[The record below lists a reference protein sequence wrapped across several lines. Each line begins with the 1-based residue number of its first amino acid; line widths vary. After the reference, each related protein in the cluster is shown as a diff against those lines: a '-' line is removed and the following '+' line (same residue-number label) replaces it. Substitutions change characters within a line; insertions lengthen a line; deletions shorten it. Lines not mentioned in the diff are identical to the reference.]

1 MLADLTSALG
11 TVQVMTTSGRGF
23 SAEELA
29 ERALNQI
36 INVGDNAPPVIA
48 DQARAFRENLR
59 EVLVYYMREAMR
71 SRNVTLAAKFKEAGF
86 PELVKLIDY

>member
-1 MLADLTSALG
+1 MLAELNSALG
-11 TVQVMTTSGRGF
+11 NVQVMTTNGRGF
-23 SAEELA
+23 SADELA

-36 INVGDNAPPVIA
+36 INIGDNAPPVIA
-48 DQARAFRENLR
+48 DQARAFRESLR

-71 SRNVTLAAKFKEAGF
+71 SRNVTLAAKFTEAGF

>member
-1 MLADLTSALG
+1 MITELETALG
-11 TVQVMTTSGRGF
+11 TVKIMTTEGRGF

-29 ERALNQI
+29 ERALDQI

-59 EVLVYYMREAMR
+59 EVLIYYMREAMR
-71 SRNVTLAAKFKEAGF
+71 SRNVTLAAKFTKAGF
-86 PELVKLIDY
+86 PELVKLIDS

>member
-1 MLADLTSALG
+1 MFAELETAVG
-11 TVQVMTTSGRGF
+11 TVQVMTTNGRGF

-48 DQARAFRENLR
+48 DQARAFQENLR
-59 EVLVYYMREAMR
+59 EVLIYFMREAMR
-71 SRNVTLAAKFKEAGF
+71 SRNVTLAAKFTKAGF
-86 PELVKLIDY
+86 PELVKLMDI

>member
-1 MLADLTSALG
+1 MIAELSSAVG

-36 INVGDNAPPVIA
+36 INVGDSAPPVIA
-48 DQARAFRENLR
+48 EQARAFRENLR
-59 EVLVYYMREAMR
+59 EVLIYFMREAMR
-71 SRNVTLAAKFKEAGF
+71 SRNVTLAAKFTEAGF
-86 PELVKLIDY
+86 PELVKLIDS

>member
-1 MLADLTSALG
+1 MLAELEAAIG
-11 TVQVMTTSGRGF
+11 TVQVMTTNNRGF

-29 ERALNQI
+29 DRAVDQI

-59 EVLVYYMREAMR
+59 GVLIYFMHEAMR
-71 SRNVTLAAKFKEAGF
+71 SRNVTLAAKFTKAGF
-86 PELVKLIDY
+86 PELIKLIDS

>member
-59 EVLVYYMREAMR
+59 EVLVYYMHEAMR
-71 SRNVTLAAKFKEAGF
+71 SRNVTLAAKFTEAGS
-86 PELVKLIDY
+86 PELVKLIDS

>member
-1 MLADLTSALG
+1 MIGELSSALG
-11 TVQVMTTSGRGF
+11 NVQVMTTSGRGF

-48 DQARAFRENLR
+48 DQARAFREDLR
-59 EVLVYYMREAMR
+59 EVLTYFMNEAMR
-71 SRNVTLAAKFKEAGF
+71 SRNVTLAAKFTEAGF

>member
-1 MLADLTSALG
+1 MFDELSSAIG

-29 ERALNQI
+29 ERALGQI

-48 DQARAFRENLR
+48 DQARAFQENLR
-59 EVLVYYMREAMR
+59 EVLIYFMNEAMR
-71 SRNVTLAAKFKEAGF
+71 SRNVTLAAKFTKAGF
-86 PELVKLIDY
+86 PELVRLMDI

>member
-1 MLADLTSALG
+1 MFNELSSAIG

-29 ERALNQI
+29 ERALGQI

-48 DQARAFRENLR
+48 DQARAFQENLR
-59 EVLVYYMREAMR
+59 EVLIYFMNEAMR
-71 SRNVTLAAKFKEAGF
+71 SRNVTLAAKFTKAGF
-86 PELVKLIDY
+86 PELVKLMDI

>member
-11 TVQVMTTSGRGF
+11 TVQVMTTNGRGF

-29 ERALNQI
+29 DRALNQI

-48 DQARAFRENLR
+48 DQARAFQENLR
-59 EVLVYYMREAMR
+59 EVLIYFMREAMR
-71 SRNVTLAAKFKEAGF
+71 SRNVTLAAKFTQAGF
-86 PELVKLIDY
+86 PELIKLIDS

>member
-1 MLADLTSALG
+1 MLADLSSALG

-71 SRNVTLAAKFKEAGF
+71 SRNVTLAAKLVEAGS
-86 PELVKLIDY
+86 PELVKLIDS

>member
-1 MLADLTSALG
+1 MIAELETALG
-11 TVQVMTTSGRGF
+11 NVQVMTTNGRGF
-23 SAEELA
+23 SSEELA

-59 EVLVYYMREAMR
+59 EVLIYFMREAMR
-71 SRNVTLAAKFKEAGF
+71 SRNVTLAAKFTEAGF
-86 PELVKLIDY
+86 PELVKLIDS

>member
-1 MLADLTSALG
+1 MFTELSSAIG

-29 ERALNQI
+29 ERALDQI

-59 EVLVYYMREAMR
+59 GVLIYFMHEAMR
-71 SRNVTLAAKFKEAGF
+71 SRNVTLAAKFTKAGF
-86 PELVKLIDY
+86 PELIKLIDS

>member
-1 MLADLTSALG
+1 MFAELETAIG
-11 TVQVMTTSGRGF
+11 TVQVMTTNGRGF

-59 EVLVYYMREAMR
+59 EVLIYFMREAMR
-71 SRNVTLAAKFKEAGF
+71 SRNVTLASKFTQAGF
-86 PELVKLIDY
+86 PELVKLIDA

>member
-1 MLADLTSALG
+1 MITELETAIG
-11 TVQVMTTSGRGF
+11 TVHIMTTSGRGF

-48 DQARAFRENLR
+48 DQARAFRDNLR
-59 EVLVYYMREAMR
+59 EVLIYFMNEAMR
-71 SRNVTLAAKFKEAGF
+71 SRNVTLAAKFTEAGF

>member
-1 MLADLTSALG
+1 MIAQLETALG
-11 TVQVMTTSGRGF
+11 TVQVMTTNGRGF

-48 DQARAFRENLR
+48 EQARAFRENLR
-59 EVLVYYMREAMR
+59 EVLIYYMNEAMR
-71 SRNVTLAAKFKEAGF
+71 SRNVTLAAKFTEAGF
-86 PELVKLIDY
+86 PEFVKLIDL

>member
-36 INVGDNAPPVIA
+36 ISVGDNAPPVIA
-48 DQARAFRENLR
+48 DQARAFQENLR
-59 EVLVYYMREAMR
+59 EVLIYFMREAMR
-71 SRNVTLAAKFKEAGF
+71 SRNVTLAAKFTEAGF
-86 PELVKLIDY
+86 PELIKLIDS

>member
-1 MLADLTSALG
+1 
-11 TVQVMTTSGRGF
+11 MTTNGRGF

-48 DQARAFRENLR
+48 DQARAFQENLR
-59 EVLVYYMREAMR
+59 EVLIYFMREAMR
-71 SRNVTLAAKFKEAGF
+71 SRIVTLAAKFNEAGF
-86 PELVKLIDY
+86 PELIKLIDS

>member
-1 MLADLTSALG
+1 MFTELSSAVG

-29 ERALNQI
+29 ERALDQI

-48 DQARAFRENLR
+48 DQARAFQENLR
-59 EVLVYYMREAMR
+59 EVLIYFMNEAMR
-71 SRNVTLAAKFKEAGF
+71 SRNVTLAAKFTKAGF
-86 PELVKLIDY
+86 PELVKLMDI

>member
-1 MLADLTSALG
+1 MFAELASALG
-11 TVQVMTTSGRGF
+11 TVQVMTTNGRGF

-29 ERALNQI
+29 ERAVDQI

-71 SRNVTLAAKFKEAGF
+71 SRDVTLANKFVNAGF
-86 PELVKLIDY
+86 PELVKLIDS

>member
-1 MLADLTSALG
+1 MITELSSALG

-36 INVGDNAPPVIA
+36 INVGDSAPPVIA
-48 DQARAFRENLR
+48 EQARAFRENLR
-59 EVLVYYMREAMR
+59 EVLIYFMREAMR
-71 SRNVTLAAKFKEAGF
+71 SRNVPLAAKFTEAGF
-86 PELVKLIDY
+86 PELVKLIDS

>member
-1 MLADLTSALG
+1 MIAELSSAVG

-36 INVGDNAPPVIA
+36 INVGDY
-48 DQARAFRENLR
+48 RLE
-59 EVLVYYMREAMR
+59 R
-71 SRNVTLAAKFKEAGF
+71 SDGH
-86 PELVKLIDY
+86 